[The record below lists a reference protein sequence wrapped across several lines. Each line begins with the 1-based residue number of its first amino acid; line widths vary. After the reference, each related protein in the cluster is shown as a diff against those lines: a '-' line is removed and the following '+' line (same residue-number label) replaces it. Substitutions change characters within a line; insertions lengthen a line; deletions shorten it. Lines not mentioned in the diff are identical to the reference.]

1 MRSSFLSSHFSKGF
15 CTDLFLIAN
24 AEYWNTFQILD
35 FSLKKERP
43 SPPHTGPPQKIKRRR
58 RRRLQTTA
66 SRLEGSTLEQQGQS
80 LLIQQ
85 CFFHVH
91 RPTIFS
97 RSYVHLKAA
106 NGQSSHGK

>member
-43 SPPHTGPPQKIKRRR
+43 SLPHTGPPQKIKRRR

-66 SRLEGSTLEQQGQS
+66 SRLEGSRARAYLSSSASST
-80 LLIQQ
+80 
-85 CFFHVH
+85 CTD
-91 RPTIFS
+91 R
-97 RSYVHLKAA
+97 RSFLDPM
-106 NGQSSHGK
+106 ST

>member
-58 RRRLQTTA
+58 RRRLPPDDGFEA
-66 SRLEGSTLEQQGQS
+66 RRQQGQS
-80 LLIQQ
+80 CLLIQQ

>member
-24 AEYWNTFQILD
+24 AGILEYFQILD

-43 SPPHTGPPQKIKRRR
+43 SPHTGPPQKIKRRR

-66 SRLEGSTLEQQGQS
+66 SRLEGSRARAAYLSSSASST
-80 LLIQQ
+80 
-85 CFFHVH
+85 CTD
-91 RPTIFS
+91 R
-97 RSYVHLKAA
+97 RSFLDPM
-106 NGQSSHGK
+106 ST

>member
-43 SPPHTGPPQKIKRRR
+43 SPHTGPPQKIKRRR
-58 RRRLQTTA
+58 RRRLPPDDGFEA
-66 SRLEGSTLEQQGQS
+66 RRQQGQS